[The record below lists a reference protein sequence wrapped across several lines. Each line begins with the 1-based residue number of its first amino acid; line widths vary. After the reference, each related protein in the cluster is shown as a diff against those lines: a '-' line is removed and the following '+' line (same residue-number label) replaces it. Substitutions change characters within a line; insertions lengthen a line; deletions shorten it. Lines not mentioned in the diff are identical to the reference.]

1 MLPTMP
7 PPIRCSKS
15 ANNGVAE
22 VSRRFERC
30 SHVSF
35 GRPDCL
41 AGHVRLEL
49 RNVVANYPYSRGQLA
64 SAYRTTRL
72 AIDLDAAQGPERI
85 PISLRC
91 PRRHSAVHSTSASG
105 SGRQRCP
112 KSRWARMQLGG
123 EARDRDIWHEPAL
136 LFLALAVPLSCLAFL
151 SSVALLGIM
160 TLGGVIIW
168 LAQSGRAG
176 RNNLLGRGSKA
187 GISGVTPTP
196 RRSRRAQI
204 TSAGSA
210 AGDTTIAF
218 SARSARSAAI
228 AAETSLLALAPA
240 TSISA
245 CGIRTSVVFL
255 SFSSPAANS
264 RTKRHAASPPPRHE
278 NAVKLAGGLQV
289 GANDLCKRPR

>member
-1 MLPTMP
+1 
-7 PPIRCSKS
+7 
-15 ANNGVAE
+15 
-22 VSRRFERC
+22 
-30 SHVSF
+30 
-35 GRPDCL
+35 
-41 AGHVRLEL
+41 
-49 RNVVANYPYSRGQLA
+49 
-64 SAYRTTRL
+64 
-72 AIDLDAAQGPERI
+72 
-85 PISLRC
+85 
-91 PRRHSAVHSTSASG
+91 
-105 SGRQRCP
+105 
-112 KSRWARMQLGG
+112 MQLGG

-228 AAETSLLALAPA
+228 AAATSLLALAPA